1 MKPLL
6 GTAGGERLTPEAYLE
21 EYMQFKV
28 IWIKNGNVKELDKL
42 INHGWEATHASG
54 NNSGFIYILRK
65 AK

>member
-1 MKPLL
+1 
-6 GTAGGERLTPEAYLE
+6 
-21 EYMQFKV
+21 MQFKV